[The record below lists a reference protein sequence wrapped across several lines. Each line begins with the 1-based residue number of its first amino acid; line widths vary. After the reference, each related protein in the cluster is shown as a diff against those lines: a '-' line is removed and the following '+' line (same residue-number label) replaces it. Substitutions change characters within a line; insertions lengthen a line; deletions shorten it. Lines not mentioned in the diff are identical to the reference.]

1 MSDLETKPGSDNASG
16 SRNEY
21 QGVQKQLNILLI
33 AVVILSGT
41 LAMFLWRQTRYL
53 RRDLEGLKPLAG
65 PVIQRYNQEK
75 PTVDAF
81 VAKVAEYARSHPDFA
96 PIAKKYQLQNVTNVP
111 SATSPIAPAANKTAP
126 VSAPATA
133 TKK

>member
-1 MSDLETKPGSDNASG
+1 MSDLETKPESSAIG
-16 SRNEY
+16 SRHEY
-21 QGVQKQLNILLI
+21 EGIQKQLNILLL

-41 LAMFLWRQTRYL
+41 LSVFLWRQTRYL

-81 VAKVAEYARSHPDFA
+81 VAKVAEYARTHPDFA

-111 SATSPIAPAANKTAP
+111 PAATVPVAPAANKTAP
-126 VSAPATA
+126 APAPAT
-133 TKK
+133 KK

>member
-1 MSDLETKPGSDNASG
+1 MNDLETKPEPTASG
-16 SRNEY
+16 SRSDYEC
-21 QGVQKQLNILLI
+21 VQRQLNILLI
-33 AVVILSGT
+33 AVVILSAT
-41 LAMFLWRQTRYL
+41 FSVFLWRQTRYL

-96 PIAKKYQLQNVTNVP
+96 PIAKKYQLQNITNVP
-111 SATSPIAPAANKTAP
+111 AATTQPVAPAANKTAP
-126 VSAPATA
+126 APVPA

>member
-1 MSDLETKPGSDNASG
+1 MNDLETKPESNATG

-21 QGVQKQLNILLI
+21 EGMQRQLNLLLI

-41 LAMFLWRQTRYL
+41 FSVFLWRQTRYL
-53 RRDLEGLKPLAG
+53 RRDLEGLKAQGG
-65 PVIQRYNQEK
+65 PAIQRYNQEK

-96 PIAKKYQLQNVTNVP
+96 PIAKKYQLHSITNVP
-111 SATSPIAPAANKTAP
+111 AAATQPVAPAANKTTPAPAP
-126 VSAPATA
+126 VP
-133 TKK
+133 KK

>member
-1 MSDLETKPGSDNASG
+1 MNDLETKPESNASG

-21 QGVQKQLNILLI
+21 EGMQKQLNILLM
-33 AVVILSGT
+33 AVVILSAT
-41 LAMFLWRQTRYL
+41 FSVFLWRQTRYL
-53 RRDLEGLKPLAG
+53 RRDLEGLKPMAG

-81 VAKVAEYARSHPDFA
+81 VAKVAEYARTHPDFA
-96 PIAKKYQLQNVTNVP
+96 PIAKKYQLQNITNVP
-111 SATSPIAPAANKTAP
+111 AATQPAVPSANKTAP
-126 VSAPATA
+126 VPA

>member
-1 MSDLETKPGSDNASG
+1 MSDLETKSESNAGG

-21 QGVQKQLNILLI
+21 ESVQKQLNILLL

-41 LAMFLWRQTRYL
+41 FSVFLWRQTRYL

-111 SATSPIAPAANKTAP
+111 TAVPLPTAPAANKAAP
-126 VSAPATA
+126 APAPAT
-133 TKK
+133 KK

>member
-1 MSDLETKPGSDNASG
+1 MRGSHNAY
-16 SRNEY
+16 ED
-21 QGVQKQLNILLI
+21 VQKQLNILLI
-33 AVVILSGT
+33 AVLILSGIFS
-41 LAMFLWRQTRYL
+41 AFLGLQWHYL
-53 RRDLEGLKPLAG
+53 RQDLKRLKPVAG

-111 SATSPIAPAANKTAP
+111 AAAPLPAAPAANKTAP
-126 VSAPATA
+126 APAPAT
-133 TKK
+133 KK